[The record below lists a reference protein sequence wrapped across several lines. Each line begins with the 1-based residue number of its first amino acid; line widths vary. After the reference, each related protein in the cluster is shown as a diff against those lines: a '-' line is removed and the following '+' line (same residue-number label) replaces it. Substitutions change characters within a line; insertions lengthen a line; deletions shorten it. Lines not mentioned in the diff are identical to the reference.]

1 MKNNNK
7 ITVVIT
13 AYNEEK
19 KLAACLDS
27 VGDLASEIIVVDSSS
42 TDNTPS
48 IAKKYTKNVY
58 RRENNLM
65 LNSNKNFGFSKATGE
80 WILSLDADERLTPE
94 LKEEILSTLNS
105 QLSIPNGFWIPRKN
119 IIFGKWIQGDMWWP
133 DYQLRFFRRG
143 KGKFPE
149 KHVHEYIHVE
159 GQTEKFVCPMVHY
172 NYDSISQF
180 IYKMDKIYTENESE
194 NILKSGKNLSW
205 VDAIRMPLQDFIK
218 TFFAQK
224 GYKNGLHGLVLSLLQ
239 AMYME
244 IVFAKVWEKQG
255 FKEEKIDLLLVK
267 KEFGKIYHDIRY
279 WLITSFINEAKNPL
293 TKLFLRIK
301 RKLNS

>member
-19 KLAACLDS
+19 KLAACLES
-27 VGDLASEIIVVDSSS
+27 VGDLADEIIVVDSSS
-42 TDNTPS
+42 VDNTS
-48 IAKKYTKNVY
+48 TISKKYTPHVY
-58 RRENNLM
+58 KQENNLM
-65 LNSNKNFGFSKATGE
+65 LNVNKNFGFSKATGE
-80 WILSLDADERLTPE
+80 WILSLDADERITPE
-94 LKEEILSTLNS
+94 LAKEIESRITNHEPR
-105 QLSIPNGFWIPRKN
+105 IDGYWIPRKN

-133 DYQLRFFRRG
+133 DYQLRLFRRG

-149 KHVHEYIHVE
+149 KHVHEYVHVE
-159 GQTEKFVCPMVHY
+159 GQTEKLVCPMVHY

-194 NILKSGKNLSW
+194 NILKNGKNLSW

-255 FKEEKIDLLLVK
+255 FKEEKLDTKLIGR
-267 KEFGKIYHDIRY
+267 EFSRIYYEIKY
-279 WLITSFINEAKNPL
+279 WLTTIYIDETKNPL
-293 TKLFLRIK
+293 TKLALRIK
-301 RKLNS
+301 RRLHQ